1 MEIETR
7 YGNLFCAQ
15 YHILKEVGKLRFKA
29 GKLSSMR
36 MKPKYDFNKIRFATD
51 APTFEKAV
59 GLYESRKV
67 TQFKED
73 LGSFSATVIGTQ
85 PYQVSVS
92 SGRYDEGGCNCYLG
106 RNDILCKHMVA
117 VAIYAVKGG
126 GTLADDEK
134 AVIAGPRCSGRIG
147 VSSDKEMADRKKEI
161 TEALKFIKPYYGPS
175 RIWFRYQASLQEGSN
190 RLAKIV
196 SVFPVS
202 PQTAGL
208 LVDLLLRLERKL
220 MGGVDDSDGT
230 VGGCMTD
237 IVEVLEQFTKLVPAC
252 ALKFKK
258 LQNLRTSFDWEEPL
272 LKYIAG

>member
-1 MEIETR
+1 
-7 YGNLFCAQ
+7 
-15 YHILKEVGKLRFKA
+15 
-29 GKLSSMR
+29 MR

-59 GLYESRKV
+59 GLYESGKV
-67 TQFKED
+67 TQFKE
-73 LGSFSATVIGTQ
+73 GVGGFSATVIGTQ
-85 PYQVSVS
+85 PYHVSIS
-92 SGRYDEGGCNCYLG
+92 SDRYDEGGCNCYVG
-106 RNDILCKHMVA
+106 QNDTLCKHMVA

-126 GTLADDEK
+126 RMLADDEK
-134 AVIAGPRCSGRIG
+134 AVIAGSRCSGKIG
-147 VSSDKEMADRKKEI
+147 VLNDEKMANLKKEI
-161 TEALKFIKPYYGPS
+161 TEALKYIKPYYGPS
-175 RIWFRYQASLQEGSN
+175 KIWFRYQDSLQEGSN

-196 SVFPVS
+196 SELPVS

-237 IVEVLEQFTKLVPAC
+237 IVEALKEFTKLVPAC

-258 LQNLRTSFDWEEPL
+258 LQNLQTSFGWEEPL

>member
-1 MEIETR
+1 M
-7 YGNLFCAQ
+7 
-15 YHILKEVGKLRFKA
+15 H
-29 GKLSSMR
+29 

-59 GLYESRKV
+59 GLYESGKV
-67 TQFKED
+67 TQFKEG
-73 LGSFSATVIGTQ
+73 LGVFSATVIGTQ
-85 PYQVSVS
+85 PYHVFVS
-92 SGRYDEGGCNCYLG
+92 SYRYNEGGCNCYVG
-106 RNDILCKHMVA
+106 QSDTLCKHMVA

-147 VSSDKEMADRKKEI
+147 ELGDEEMADRKKEI
-161 TEALKFIKPYYGPS
+161 TEALKYIKPYNGPS

-190 RLAKIV
+190 RLANIV
-196 SVFPVS
+196 SELPVS
-202 PQTAGL
+202 PETAGL

-220 MGGVDDSDGT
+220 MGGVDDSNGT

-237 IVEVLEQFTKLVPAC
+237 IVEVLEEFAKLVPEC

-272 LKYIAG
+272 LKYIAD